1 MPEDAERPPSQIQTP
16 KGRWRQAD
24 VKRAI
29 TAAEQAGLGC
39 YRIEI
44 AHDGTISI
52 VVDAQSKASADF

>member
-1 MPEDAERPPSQIQTP
+1 MPEDAERLLGQVQAT

-52 VVDAQSKASADF
+52 VVGAQSKASADF